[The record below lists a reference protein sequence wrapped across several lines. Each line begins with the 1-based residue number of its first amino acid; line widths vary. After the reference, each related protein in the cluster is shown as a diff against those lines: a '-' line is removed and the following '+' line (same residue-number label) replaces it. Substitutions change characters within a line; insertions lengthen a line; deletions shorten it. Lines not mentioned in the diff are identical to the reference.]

1 MARGHKKMLSISSFH
16 HSDGKMVLGGK
27 LMGSDL
33 LLGGRSWFL
42 STQVYCVCRLREA
55 LGLGMVL
62 LDWGGGEKLGG
73 WVGRCVCERKM
84 GVTACQAL
92 MSTGK
97 CCKEPALQR
106 QSKQWQMPAVALLG
120 VRSLYGWK
128 SSPVPPQ
135 AAWALTGI
143 WVDLGMD
150 SAWGFVPL
158 QQMYELE
165 AAH

>member
-62 LDWGGGEKLGG
+62 LD
-73 WVGRCVCERKM
+73 
-84 GVTACQAL
+84 
-92 MSTGK
+92 
-97 CCKEPALQR
+97 
-106 QSKQWQMPAVALLG
+106 
-120 VRSLYGWK
+120 
-128 SSPVPPQ
+128 
-135 AAWALTGI
+135 
-143 WVDLGMD
+143 
-150 SAWGFVPL
+150 
-158 QQMYELE
+158 
-165 AAH
+165 